1 MLRYRPSEVEL
12 TPDDI
17 QLASLRINSRKKMT
31 TVRPPPP
38 SLRRSMVLSPQQP
51 MIRRGPERSRDDA
64 VIHSGDASVLRPH
77 LHAEH
82 ISLRCSSAGL
92 NRHTTKDRTAR
103 RGSDSF
109 SDSAGSVS
117 ISASPSPVLHHDTRH
132 FKGGKSLIHLSK
144 SYLIVTYFVLGHRIC
159 TNPLSMLR
167 LAAQQPAAKNTS
179 TPLSSSP
186 NLRPRSRH
194 TVIGNSG
201 QGVCCPETYPTS
213 DHPESPRCKLVI
225 KSLFWASLTIESRMG
240 DSRTSV
246 CKIHEPWGSGCSVQP
261 PAHTQIPLSRD

>member
-1 MLRYRPSEVEL
+1 MLRYRPSELEL

-17 QLASLRINSRKKMT
+17 QRASLRINSRKKMT
-31 TVRPPPP
+31 TLGPPPPP

-51 MIRRGPERSRDDA
+51 TIRRGPERSRDDA
-64 VIHSGDASVLRPH
+64 VIHSGHASALRPH

-82 ISLRCSSAGL
+82 ISLRRSSAGL
-92 NRHTTKDRTAR
+92 NQHTTKDRTAR

-132 FKGGKSLIHLSK
+132 VKGGKSLMRLSK
-144 SYLIVTYFVLGHRIC
+144 SSLIVTYLVLGHRVC

-201 QGVCCPETYPTS
+201 QGVIPETYPTS
-213 DHPESPRCKLVI
+213 DHPESPRCKLAV
-225 KSLFWASLTIESRMG
+225 KSLF
-240 DSRTSV
+240 
-246 CKIHEPWGSGCSVQP
+246 
-261 PAHTQIPLSRD
+261 

>member
-17 QLASLRINSRKKMT
+17 QRASLRINSRNKMT
-31 TVRPPPP
+31 TVRPPP

-51 MIRRGPERSRDDA
+51 TIRRGPERSRDDA
-64 VIHSGDASVLRPH
+64 VIHSGHASVLRPH

-82 ISLRCSSAGL
+82 ISSRRSSASL
-92 NRHTTKDRTAR
+92 NQHTTKDRTAR

-109 SDSAGSVS
+109 SDSAESVS

-144 SYLIVTYFVLGHRIC
+144 SSLNVTYFLLGHRVC
-159 TNPLSMLR
+159 TNPLSLLR
-167 LAAQQPAAKNTS
+167 LAAQQPTAKNTS
-179 TPLSSSP
+179 TPLSSSR

-201 QGVCCPETYPTS
+201 QGVIPTLCCPETYSTS
-213 DHPESPRCKLVI
+213 DHAESPWCKLVI
-225 KSLFWASLTIESRMG
+225 KSLFWASLTIEKLHGRHSH
-240 DSRTSV
+240 TS
-246 CKIHEPWGSGCSVQP
+246 
-261 PAHTQIPLSRD
+261 L